1 MTNLTTIKYI
11 KQLEKENEL
20 LREKVKLL
28 LLTENQTITR
38 MTQKIDKLMQDND
51 YLVRKITFA
60 QLTR

>member
-1 MTNLTTIKYI
+1 MTNLNTLKYI

-38 MTQKIDKLMQDND
+38 MTQKIEKLTQNNEC
-51 YLVRKITFA
+51 LAREIAFF

>member
-1 MTNLTTIKYI
+1 MTNLNTIKYI

-20 LREKVKLL
+20 LKEKVKLL

-38 MTQKIDKLMQDND
+38 MTQKIDKLIKDNE